1 MKYRVEVHTVSCQP
15 GAYTGNGIEHDTQE
29 KAREAAVDL
38 STRWTAVEYWRVID
52 EDGAIV
58 DTNQP
63 GLRAIMGVDPR
74 PDVIRE
80 G

>member
-29 KAREAAVDL
+29 KARNAAVDL
-38 STRWTAVEYWRVID
+38 FTRWSAVEYWRVID

-58 DTNQP
+58 DTNKNWV
-63 GLRAIMGVDPR
+63 LV
-74 PDVIRE
+74 
-80 G
+80 